1 MRITE
6 SQIRQIIREELE
18 KLSLNEKGLDQDG
31 DGDKDFDDVR
41 IARFM
46 KGGMDKDQALSKVK
60 KNPMGN

>member
-18 KLSLNEKGLDQDG
+18 MLALDEKGKDQDG

-41 IARFM
+41 VARYT
-46 KGGMDKDQALSKVK
+46 KGGMDKAAAISKVK
-60 KNPMGN
+60 KNPMGK

>member
-18 KLSLNEKGLDQDG
+18 MMALDEKGKDQDG

-46 KGGMDKDQALSKVK
+46 KGGMDKDQARSKVK
-60 KNPMGN
+60 NHPMGK